1 MVTAKT
7 KCSDE
12 KSDRGILESIWNE
25 KVTKEMLKVNLT
37 IWGTQGRVGLLN
49 VSREDREESEADRA
63 EFGILRCM
71 NLKRTGGAVYDL
83 KYHVVWVPKYRRIV
97 LGERVARRL
106 KRIFQEIAERYGFE
120 IDTQEVLLDDH
131 VHIFLSAP
139 PRYSP
144 AQVVQRLKSIS
155 AQMVFQEFPEVKQQ
169 LWSGELWND
178 GYFVRSVGDN
188 VTAEVIRRDIKHQH
202 DPKQLELNF

>member
-1 MVTAKT
+1 M
-7 KCSDE
+7 S
-12 KSDRGILESIWNE
+12 
-25 KVTKEMLKVNLT
+25 
-37 IWGTQGRVGLLN
+37 
-49 VSREDREESEADRA
+49 
-63 EFGILRCM
+63 
-71 NLKRTGGAVYDL
+71 LKRTRGAVYDL
-83 KYHVVWVPKYRRIV
+83 KYHVVWVPKYRRMV

-120 IDTQEVLLDDH
+120 IDTQEVLDDH

-155 AQMVFQEFPEVKQQ
+155 ARLVFQEFPEVKQQ
-169 LWSGELWND
+169 LWGGELWND

-188 VTAEVIRRDIKHQH
+188 VTAEVIRRYIKHQH